1 MSLLRSLLPQFVSCE
16 EAFED
21 IAGAQLY
28 PEEEPLVARAVGK
41 RRREFTTTRHLARLA
56 LARHGHGDGPLLTG
70 PGREPL
76 WPSRVVGSLTHCDGY
91 RGAAVAHRTSVASVG
106 IDAEPHAP
114 LPPDVVRQ
122 VVLPQERA
130 AWSGLSPDVAWDRLL
145 FSAKESVYK
154 AWYPLTGRWL
164 GFEDAVLRLQ
174 PTSSD
179 ALAGEFEA
187 TLLAD
192 SVVLDGQALCTFRGR
207 YLVSKG
213 LVLTAVLVRWP
224 AENRPLPC

>member
-21 IAGAQLY
+21 IPSARLP
-28 PEEEPLVARAVGK
+28 PEEEPLVARAVAK
-41 RRREFTTTRHLARLA
+41 RRREFTTTRHLARQA
-56 LARHGHGDGPLLTG
+56 LARHGHGAVPLLTG
-70 PGREPL
+70 LGREPL
-76 WPSRVVGSLTHCDGY
+76 WPSGMVGSLTHCDGY

-114 LPPDVVRQ
+114 LPPDVVPQ
-122 VVLPQERA
+122 VVLAQERA

-164 GFEDAVLRLQ
+164 GFEDAVLQLQ
-174 PTSSD
+174 PRPSD

-187 TLLAD
+187 RLLAD
-192 SVVLDGQALCTFRGR
+192 SVLVGGQELRTFRGR
-207 YLVSKG
+207 YLVSRG
-213 LVLTAVLVRWP
+213 LVLTAVSVPWP
-224 AENRPLPC
+224 AEHHPFPC